1 MNTAR
6 NSPFY
11 SKNLRL
17 NQKVKHK
24 MIVLYMY
31 TFIPGH
37 TKLVELMNT
46 MYLHKDVCIIENSHI
61 GQRLMSLRSFTGEYS
76 FK

>member
-1 MNTAR
+1 
-6 NSPFY
+6 
-11 SKNLRL
+11 
-17 NQKVKHK
+17 
-24 MIVLYMY
+24 MY